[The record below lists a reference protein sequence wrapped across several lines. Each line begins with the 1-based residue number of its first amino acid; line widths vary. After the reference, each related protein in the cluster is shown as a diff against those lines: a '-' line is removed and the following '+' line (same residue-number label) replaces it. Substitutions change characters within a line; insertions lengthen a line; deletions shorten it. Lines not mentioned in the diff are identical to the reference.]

1 MRILV
6 IEDDVSTG
14 DYLKK
19 GLGEAG
25 YRVDLARNGADGLF
39 LALEDSFDAI
49 ILDVMLPG
57 LNGWQVMEVL
67 RKKSDVPVLFLTAR
81 DEVQDRIHGLE
92 LGADDYLIKPFSFT
106 ELMLRVRTLLRR
118 GTVRES
124 DTYSLADLH
133 IDVLRRRVTRQE
145 TVIPLTNKEFMLLH
159 LLMRREGEVLSHG

>member
-19 GLGEAG
+19 GLTEAG
-25 YRVDLARNGADGLF
+25 YSVDLARNGADGLF
-39 LALEDSFDAI
+39 LALEEGYDAV

-106 ELMLRVRTLLRR
+106 ELVLRIRTLLRR
-118 GTVRES
+118 PAARPPVSR
-124 DTYSLADLH
+124 
-133 IDVLRRRVTRQE
+133 
-145 TVIPLTNKEFMLLH
+145 
-159 LLMRREGEVLSHG
+159 MRIRWRI